1 MEIPKSN
8 VKFVCGLS
16 NGETLV
22 EGRGVLE
29 TKTSV
34 NTELEH
40 ISDVFED
47 TLPDRKGEN
56 SSWWKLQEY
65 IKERNL
71 TIRSFGLWT
80 GDRHYNLPSVN
91 PKFKGQA
98 PISYNCFRR
107 FGQNILMG
115 QGNVEHYIC
124 AEAIYEG
131 YKLQIWI
138 DEQDTNKMWCEIQN
152 VDTANG
158 NN

>member
-29 TKTSV
+29 P
-34 NTELEH
+34 TEN
-40 ISDVFED
+40 D
-47 TLPDRKGEN
+47 K
-56 SSWWKLQEY
+56 SSWWKLQDY

-71 TIRSFGLWT
+71 TIQSFGLWT

-98 PISYNCFRR
+98 PVSYNCFRR

-138 DEQDTNKMWCEIQN
+138 DLEDINKMWCEIQD
-152 VDTANG
+152 VKPTEAN
-158 NN
+158 N

>member
-1 MEIPKSN
+1 MY
-8 VKFVCGLS
+8 VVY

-29 TKTSV
+29 PT
-34 NTELEH
+34 TEN
-40 ISDVFED
+40 D
-47 TLPDRKGEN
+47 K
-56 SSWWKLQEY
+56 SSWWKLQDY

-71 TIRSFGLWT
+71 TIQSFGLWT

-91 PKFKGQA
+91 PKFNGQA

-124 AEAIYEG
+124 AEAIYEDFTVQ
-131 YKLQIWI
+131 LWL
-138 DEQDTNKMWCEIQN
+138 DEQDSSKSWVN
-152 VDTANG
+152 VVENEHG
-158 NN
+158 KK

>member
-29 TKTSV
+29 T
-34 NTELEH
+34 N
-40 ISDVFED
+40 
-47 TLPDRKGEN
+47 GEN
-56 SSWWKLQEY
+56 SSWWKLQDY

-71 TIRSFGLWT
+71 SIQSFGLWT
-80 GDRHYNLPSVN
+80 GDRHYNLPSVS
-91 PKFKGQA
+91 PKFRGQA

-107 FGQNILMG
+107 YSQSILMG

-138 DEQDTNKMWCEIQN
+138 DEQDTNKMWCNIKDAKRKE
-152 VDTANG
+152 
-158 NN
+158 

>member
-8 VKFVCGLS
+8 IKFVCGLS

-29 TKTSV
+29 T
-34 NTELEH
+34 N
-40 ISDVFED
+40 
-47 TLPDRKGEN
+47 GEN
-56 SSWWKLQEY
+56 SSWWKLQDY
-65 IKERNL
+65 IKEKNL
-71 TIRSFGLWT
+71 SIQSFGLWA
-80 GDRHYNLPSVN
+80 GDRHYNLPSVD

-124 AEAIYEG
+124 AEAIYEDFTVQ
-131 YKLQIWI
+131 LWL
-138 DEQDTNKMWCEIQN
+138 DEQDSSKSWVN
-152 VDTANG
+152 VVENEHG
-158 NN
+158 KK

>member
-29 TKTSV
+29 PT
-34 NTELEH
+34 TEN
-40 ISDVFED
+40 D
-47 TLPDRKGEN
+47 K
-56 SSWWKLQEY
+56 SSWWKLQDY

-71 TIRSFGLWT
+71 TIQSFGLWT

-138 DEQDTNKMWCEIQN
+138 DEQDTNKMWCEIQD
-152 VDTANG
+152 VKPAEAN
-158 NN
+158 N

>member
-8 VKFVCGLS
+8 IKFVCGLS

-29 TKTSV
+29 P
-34 NTELEH
+34 N
-40 ISDVFED
+40 
-47 TLPDRKGEN
+47 GEN

-71 TIRSFGLWT
+71 SIQSFGLWT
-80 GDRHYNLPSVN
+80 GDRHYNLPSVD

-98 PISYNCFRR
+98 PVSYNCFRR

-124 AEAIYEG
+124 AEAIY
-131 YKLQIWI
+131 KDFTVQLWI
-138 DEQDTNKMWCEIQN
+138 NEQDTNKSWVNIKE
-152 VDTANG
+152 A
-158 NN
+158 

>member
-29 TKTSV
+29 Y
-34 NTELEH
+34 N
-40 ISDVFED
+40 
-47 TLPDRKGEN
+47 GEN

-71 TIRSFGLWT
+71 SIQSFGLWT

-98 PISYNCFRR
+98 PVSYNCFRR
-107 FGQNILMG
+107 FSRNILMG

-138 DEQDTNKMWCEIQN
+138 DEQDLNKMWCEIQD
-152 VDTANG
+152 VKPTEAN
-158 NN
+158 N

>member
-1 MEIPKSN
+1 MFTLPESHIH
-8 VKFVCGLS
+8 FVAGLS

-29 TKTSV
+29 P
-34 NTELEH
+34 
-40 ISDVFED
+40 SD
-47 TLPDRKGEN
+47 K

-71 TIRSFGLWT
+71 TIQSFGLWT
-80 GDRHYNLPSVN
+80 GDRHYNLPSVD

-138 DEQDTNKMWCEIQN
+138 DEQDINKMWCEIQDVKPN
-152 VDTANG
+152 KEK
-158 NN
+158 

>member
-29 TKTSV
+29 S
-34 NTELEH
+34 N
-40 ISDVFED
+40 
-47 TLPDRKGEN
+47 GEN

-71 TIRSFGLWT
+71 SIQSFGLWT
-80 GDRHYNLPSVN
+80 GDRHYNLPSVD

-98 PISYNCFRR
+98 PVSYNCFRR

-124 AEAIYEG
+124 AEAIYEDFTVQ
-131 YKLQIWI
+131 LWL
-138 DEQDTNKMWCEIQN
+138 DEQDSSKSWVN
-152 VDTANG
+152 VVENEHG
-158 NN
+158 KE

>member
-29 TKTSV
+29 PT
-34 NTELEH
+34 TEN
-40 ISDVFED
+40 D
-47 TLPDRKGEN
+47 K
-56 SSWWKLQEY
+56 SSWWKLQDY

-71 TIRSFGLWT
+71 TIQSFGLWT

-98 PISYNCFRR
+98 PVSYNCFRR
-107 FGQNILMG
+107 YSQNILMG

-138 DEQDTNKMWCEIQN
+138 DEQDINKMWCEIQD
-152 VDTANG
+152 VKPSKEK
-158 NN
+158 

>member
-29 TKTSV
+29 S
-34 NTELEH
+34 N
-40 ISDVFED
+40 
-47 TLPDRKGEN
+47 GEN

-71 TIRSFGLWT
+71 SIQSFGLWT

-98 PISYNCFRR
+98 PVSYNCFRR
-107 FGQNILMG
+107 FSQNILMG

-138 DEQDTNKMWCEIQN
+138 DLEDINKMWCEIQN
-152 VDTANG
+152 VKPSKEK
-158 NN
+158 